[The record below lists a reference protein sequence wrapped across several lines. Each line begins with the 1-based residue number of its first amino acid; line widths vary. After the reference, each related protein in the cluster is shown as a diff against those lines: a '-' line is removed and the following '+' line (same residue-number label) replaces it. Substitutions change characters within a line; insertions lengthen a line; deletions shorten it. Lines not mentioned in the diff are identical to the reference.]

1 MYVAHAHTN
10 TITITHG
17 KYKQKNLCAWYIF
30 SSESEENKC
39 CRFIYIYSTQTP
51 IQLQSNLV
59 YINRN
64 TIHIYINIYSYVMF
78 TYVNLNMYCA

>member
-1 MYVAHAHTN
+1 MHTPIQLQSHMVNINKKTYV
-10 TITITHG
+10 HG
-17 KYKQKNLCAWYIF
+17 IF
-30 SSESEENKC
+30 SVQSLKKTNAVDL
-39 CRFIYIYSTQTP
+39 YIYSTQTP